1 LVQYQ
6 EFEGARVKIEFDAP
20 AIHQPSMV
28 HEVERLGMM
37 VISKDQDK
45 VVTFSTLIP
54 PIDLSYGRK
63 MAVARNKSDGDVF
76 FFFFAKVSDG
86 AVGLLWWRARKWSNT
101 GFTIGGWEFNF
112 LKIVGMMMLR
122 FVVLCGE
129 WWWM

>member
-1 LVQYQ
+1 M
-6 EFEGARVKIEFDAP
+6 KIEFDAP

-63 MAVARNKSDGDVF
+63 MAVPRNKSDGDVF
-76 FFFFAKVSDG
+76 FFFLLKKVMVLSGYCGGELENGAILGSQLEDG
-86 AVGLLWWRARKWSNT
+86 SSI
-101 GFTIGGWEFNF
+101 F
-112 LKIVGMMMLR
+112 
-122 FVVLCGE
+122 
-129 WWWM
+129 